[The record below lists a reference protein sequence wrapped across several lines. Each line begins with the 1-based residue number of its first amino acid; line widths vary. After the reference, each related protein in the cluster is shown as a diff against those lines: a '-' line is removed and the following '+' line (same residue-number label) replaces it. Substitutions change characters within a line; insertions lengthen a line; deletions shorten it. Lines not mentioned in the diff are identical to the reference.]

1 MNILLTGAT
10 GFVGQNFLKYFVVHN
25 ESDHIYAVTRSK
37 RETDSKRIT
46 WIMHSEYTAS
56 ILDSYKIDAIIHLA
70 GKAHDT
76 QNTTESEEYYKV
88 NFELTKQIFDAFIGS
103 NASTF
108 IFLSTIKAV
117 GDDKTYVH
125 NAEDLGEP
133 TTPYAKTKREAE
145 KYIQN
150 YPLPSTKR
158 HYILRP
164 CLIYGPD
171 VKGNLAELVKY
182 IEKETPY
189 PLAAFHNKRSYL
201 SVENLSHIFLKLLEQ
216 KRPSF
221 TLNISNEDAISTVE
235 LIEIIAQKL
244 QKKARTFSIPESIVR
259 LLAKMGDKFSFIPL
273 NSEKL
278 KKLTDSFVVDTGEMN
293 KKLGFELPHK
303 TRENISSIVDE

>member
-1 MNILLTGAT
+1 
-10 GFVGQNFLKYFVVHN
+10 
-25 ESDHIYAVTRSK
+25 
-37 RETDSKRIT
+37 
-46 WIMHSEYTAS
+46 
-56 ILDSYKIDAIIHLA
+56 LA

-76 QNTTESEEYYKV
+76 KNTTEDKEYYKV
-88 NFELTKQIFDAFIGS
+88 NFEMTKQIFDAFIRS

-125 NAEDLGEP
+125 NADDLGEP
-133 TTPYAKTKREAE
+133 TTPYAKSKREAE

-150 YPLPSTKR
+150 HPLPLTKR

-164 CLIYGPD
+164 CLIYGPN
-171 VKGNLAELVKY
+171 VKGNLADLVQFV
-182 IEKETPY
+182 EKETPY
-189 PLAAFHNKRSYL
+189 PLAAFQNKRSYL
-201 SVENLSHIFLKLLEQ
+201 SVENLSYIFLKLLEEQ
-216 KRPSF
+216 RPSF

-235 LIEIIAQKL
+235 LIEIIAKKL

-259 LLAKMGDKFSFIPL
+259 LLAKLGDKFSFIPI

-303 TRENISSIVDE
+303 TRDSISSIVAK